1 MERRLKTEKNRR
13 DSGESKQVHLE
24 LEQNEGMGPGPE
36 VGSGSKGC
44 WRRQAGWVPP
54 VAAETQERP
63 AWSVAEE
70 DSIFEQEDLGE
81 IWTSKMGLEKGG
93 GGCVII
99 AFSIDLNMLGHSG
112 FAR

>member
-1 MERRLKTEKNRR
+1 MGSDGLGSGGGLPRLPGIIIGNVLERHRDRGWREKKKTEKNRR

-70 DSIFEQEDLGE
+70 DPIF
-81 IWTSKMGLEKGG
+81 
-93 GGCVII
+93 
-99 AFSIDLNMLGHSG
+99 
-112 FAR
+112 